1 MSGINLLQKRPD
13 IIRSTHA
20 RNQRGRVKKVY
31 TIGRYFRKKFG
42 EDVYKVPLSIQ
53 GFTCPNIDG
62 TVAKG
67 GCTFCLNES
76 FSPNLAKASKKF
88 YLHPDSRENP
98 LLERQLEQVRIQYRA
113 TSRRLAGKYGAK
125 KFLAYFQSFTNTY
138 APFETLKALYEEAL
152 RQPGCVGLSIG
163 TRSDSVTEEI
173 LDYLAELS
181 ERYEIWIEY
190 GIQSIYD
197 ETLEAI
203 NRGHDSANVKEWIA
217 KSKDR
222 GLKVC
227 GHVIFG
233 LPGETEAMML
243 DTVRES
249 IAWGID
255 SIKIHPLYVVKNTA
269 LAVDYLKGKFVPIE
283 EKRYIDLVVE
293 SIRML
298 PPTVTVQRLTA
309 GINDDTLLAPEWCR
323 CKHTQMQHIRA
334 ALREAGYLY

>member
-1 MSGINLLQKRPD
+1 
-13 IIRSTHA
+13 
-20 RNQRGRVKKVY
+20 VKKVY
-31 TIGRYFRKKFG
+31 TIGRYFRKKFK

-88 YLHPDSRENP
+88 YLNPESVENP
-98 LLERQLEQVRIQYRA
+98 LLEKQLAQVRIQYAA
-113 TSRRLAGKYGAK
+113 TSKRLAGKYGVK

-138 APFETLKALYEEAL
+138 APIETLKALYEEAL
-152 RQPGCVGLSIG
+152 AQPGCIGLSIG

-181 ERYEIWIEY
+181 KQYEIWIEY

-203 NRGHDSANVKEWIA
+203 NRGHDSANVKEWIQ
-217 KSKDR
+217 KSKER
-222 GLKVC
+222 GLNVC

-233 LPGETEAMML
+233 LPGETDEMML
-243 DTVRES
+243 ETVREA

-269 LAVDYLKGKFVPIE
+269 LAVDFLKGRFTPIE
-283 EKRYIDLVVE
+283 EDRYIRLLVE
-293 SIRML
+293 AIKML
-298 PPTVTVQRLTA
+298 PPTISVQRVTA
-309 GINDDTLLAPEWCR
+309 GIEDDSLLAPEWCR
-323 CKHTQMQHIRA
+323 NKHRQMRHIRT
-334 ALREAGYLY
+334 ALKEAGYIY

>member
-1 MSGINLLQKRPD
+1 
-13 IIRSTHA
+13 
-20 RNQRGRVKKVY
+20 VKKVL

-76 FSPNLAKASKKF
+76 FSPNLAKPSKKF
-88 YLHPDSRENP
+88 YLNPQSRENP
-98 LLERQLEQVRIQYRA
+98 LLDKQLEQVRIQYSA
-113 TSRRLAGKYGAK
+113 TSKRLAGKYGVK

-138 APFETLKALYEEAL
+138 APIDTLKALYQEAL
-152 RQPGCVGLSIG
+152 AQPGCIGLSIG
-163 TRSDSVTEEI
+163 TRSDSVTDEI
-173 LDYLAELS
+173 LDFLAELS
-181 ERYEIWIEY
+181 KEYEIWVEY

-197 ETLEAI
+197 ETLEKI
-203 NRGHDSANVKEWIA
+203 NRGHDSANVKEWIERTKA
-217 KSKDR
+217 K
-222 GLKVC
+222 GLNVC

-233 LPGETEAMML
+233 LPDEDEEMML

-249 IAWGID
+249 IKWGID

-269 LAVDYLKGKFVPIE
+269 FAADYLHVKFTPIDE
-283 EKRYIDLVVE
+283 ATYIKLLVE

-298 PPTVTVQRLTA
+298 PPTISVQRVTA
-309 GINDDTLLAPEWCR
+309 GIEDDSLLSPEWCR
-323 CKHTQMQHIRA
+323 NKHQQMKHIRK
-334 ALREAGYLY
+334 ALKEAGYIY

>member
-1 MSGINLLQKRPD
+1 MKR
-13 IIRSTHA
+13 
-20 RNQRGRVKKVY
+20 VF
-31 TIGRYFRKKFG
+31 TIGRYFRKRYG

-76 FSPNLAKASKKF
+76 FSPNLAQKSPKKF
-88 YLHPDSRENP
+88 YLNPESPENP
-98 LLERQLEQVRIQYRA
+98 LLQKQLEQVRIQYRA
-113 TSRRLAGKYGAK
+113 TSQRLAGKYGVR
-125 KFLAYFQSFTNTY
+125 KFIAYFQSFTNTY
-138 APFETLKALYEEAL
+138 APLETLKALYEEAL

-163 TRSDSVTEEI
+163 TRSDSVSEEI

-181 ERYEIWIEY
+181 ERYEIWVEY

-203 NRGHDSANVKEWIA
+203 NRGHDSANVREWIE
-217 KSKDR
+217 KTKDR

-233 LPGETEAMML
+233 LPGEDERMML
-243 DTVRES
+243 ETVKAS

-269 LAVDYLKGKFVPIE
+269 LAVDYLKGKFTPIDE
-283 EKRYIDLVVE
+283 ETYIRLLVE
-293 SIRML
+293 SIRLL
-298 PPTVTVQRLTA
+298 PRSISVQRVTA
-309 GINDDTLLAPEWCR
+309 GIDDESLLAPEWCR
-323 CKHTQMQHIRA
+323 DKHRQMKRI
-334 ALREAGYLY
+334 REALKSAGYCY

>member
-1 MSGINLLQKRPD
+1 M
-13 IIRSTHA
+13 
-20 RNQRGRVKKVY
+20 KKVY
-31 TIGRYFRKKFG
+31 TIGRYFRKRFG
-42 EDVYKVPLSIQ
+42 ENVYKVPLSIA

-76 FSPNLAKASKKF
+76 FSPNLAEKASKKF
-88 YLHPDSRENP
+88 YLKPDSPENP
-98 LLERQLEQVRIQYRA
+98 LLQKQLEQVRRQYGA
-113 TSRRLAGKYGAK
+113 TAERLRGKYGVR

-138 APFETLKALYEEAL
+138 APIDTLKALYEEAL

-163 TRSDSVTEEI
+163 TRSDSVSEEI
-173 LDYLAELS
+173 LDYLAGLS
-181 ERYEIWIEY
+181 RKYEIWIEY
-190 GIQSIYD
+190 GIQSVYD
-197 ETLEAI
+197 ETLEKI
-203 NRGHDSANVKEWIA
+203 NRGHDSENVRQWIE
-217 KSKDR
+217 KSKAR
-222 GLKVC
+222 GLNVC

-233 LPGETEAMML
+233 LPDETEAMMKE
-243 DTVRES
+243 TVERS

-269 LAVDYLKGKFVPIE
+269 LAVDCLKGRFTPIDE
-283 EKRYIDLVVE
+283 ATYIRLVVE

-298 PPTVTVQRLTA
+298 PPSVSVQRLSA

-323 CKHTQMQHIRA
+323 CKHEQMRKIRA

>member
-1 MSGINLLQKRPD
+1 L
-13 IIRSTHA
+13 
-20 RNQRGRVKKVY
+20 KKVY

-76 FSPNLAKASKKF
+76 FSPNLAKPSKKF
-88 YLHPDSRENP
+88 YLNPQSGSNP
-98 LLERQLEQVRIQYRA
+98 LLEKQLEQVRIQYAA
-113 TSRRLAGKYGAK
+113 TSRRLASKYGVK
-125 KFLAYFQSFTNTY
+125 KFIAYFQSFTNTY
-138 APFETLKALYEEAL
+138 APLDTLKALYEEAL
-152 RQPGCVGLSIG
+152 RQPGCIGLSIG

-173 LDYLAELS
+173 LDYLKELS
-181 ERYEIWIEY
+181 KEKEIWVEY

-203 NRGHDSANVKEWIA
+203 NRGHDSANVKEWIQ
-217 KSKDR
+217 KTRER

-233 LPGETEAMML
+233 LPNESEAMML
-243 DTVRES
+243 DTVKAS
-249 IAWGID
+249 IGWGID

-269 LAVDYLKGKFVPIE
+269 LAVDYLKGKFEPID
-283 EKRYIDLVVE
+283 EKTYIKLLVE
-293 SIRML
+293 SIKLL
-298 PPTVTVQRLTA
+298 PPSISVQRVTA
-309 GINDDTLLAPEWCR
+309 GIEDDSLLAPKWCR
-323 CKHTQMQHIRA
+323 NKHMQMKHIRE
-334 ALREAGYLY
+334 ALKRAGYIY

>member
-1 MSGINLLQKRPD
+1 M
-13 IIRSTHA
+13 
-20 RNQRGRVKKVY
+20 KKVY

-76 FSPNLAKASKKF
+76 FSPNLAKPSKKF
-88 YLHPDSRENP
+88 YLNPQSGSNP
-98 LLERQLEQVRIQYRA
+98 LLEKQLEQVRIQYAA
-113 TSRRLAGKYGAK
+113 TSRRLASKYGVK
-125 KFLAYFQSFTNTY
+125 KFIAYFQSFTNTY
-138 APFETLKALYEEAL
+138 APLDTLKALYEEAL
-152 RQPGCVGLSIG
+152 RQPGCIGLSIG

-173 LDYLAELS
+173 LDYLKELS
-181 ERYEIWIEY
+181 KEKEIWVEY

-203 NRGHDSANVKEWIA
+203 NRGHDSANVKEWIQ
-217 KSKDR
+217 KTRER

-233 LPGETEAMML
+233 LPNESEAMML
-243 DTVRES
+243 DTVKAS
-249 IAWGID
+249 IGWGID

-269 LAVDYLKGKFVPIE
+269 LAVDYLKGKFEPID
-283 EKRYIDLVVE
+283 EKTYIKLLVE
-293 SIRML
+293 SIKLL
-298 PPTVTVQRLTA
+298 PPSISVQRVTA
-309 GINDDTLLAPEWCR
+309 GIEDDSLLAPKWCR
-323 CKHTQMQHIRA
+323 NKHMQMKHIRE
-334 ALREAGYLY
+334 ALKRAGYIY

>member
-1 MSGINLLQKRPD
+1 
-13 IIRSTHA
+13 
-20 RNQRGRVKKVY
+20 VKKVF

-76 FSPNLAKASKKF
+76 FSPNLAKPSKKF
-88 YLHPDSRENP
+88 YLNPEAKENP
-98 LLERQLEQVRIQYRA
+98 LLEKQLEQVRIQYSA
-113 TSRRLAGKYGAK
+113 TSKRLAAKYGVK

-138 APFETLKALYEEAL
+138 APIDTLKALYEEAL
-152 RQPGCVGLSIG
+152 KQPGCIGLSIG
-163 TRSDSVTEEI
+163 TRSDSVTDEI

-181 ERYEIWIEY
+181 QSQEIWIEY

-197 ETLEAI
+197 ETLEKI
-203 NRGHDSANVKEWIA
+203 NRGHDSANVKRWIERSKA
-217 KSKDR
+217 K
-222 GLKVC
+222 GLNVC

-233 LPGETEAMML
+233 LPDENEQMML

-249 IAWGID
+249 IKWGID

-269 LAVDYLKGKFVPIE
+269 LAVDYLKGKFEPIDE
-283 EKRYIDLVVE
+283 ETYIKLLVE
-293 SIRML
+293 SIKML
-298 PPTVTVQRLTA
+298 PSHISIQRVTA
-309 GINDDTLLAPEWCR
+309 GIGDDSLLSPEWCR
-323 CKHTQMQHIRA
+323 NKHEQMKHIRS
-334 ALREAGYLY
+334 ALKEAGYIY